1 MYIKVNG
8 IEYEVEYEYEDG
20 NYFPT
25 SINGINV
32 GWMDLDNPELEKW
45 YDPLYDELQYRARE
59 ADDGEAENAACSE
72 QMTRNQE
79 K

>member
-32 GWMDLDNPELEKW
+32 CWMDLDNPELKKW
-45 YDPLYDELQYRARE
+45 YDPLYDELQYRVKQAEIDEEGDRQADMARE
-59 ADDGEAENAACSE
+59 D
-72 QMTRNQE
+72 
-79 K
+79 KI